1 MLVDSHCHLSFPDY
15 REDLRAVMARA
26 RAADV
31 GFMLTISTK
40 LSDFPD
46 VLGVAE
52 AHENVWCTVGVHPHE
67 AEKEGAK
74 ANQEQLIA
82 LSEHPKVVGLGETGL
97 DYFYE
102 HSPREIQQAA
112 FRAHIGAARATGLP
126 LVVHSRNAEAD
137 TVAIL
142 EEEMGKGPFT
152 GVIHCF
158 TGGDAL
164 AKGAL
169 ALGFYISLSGILT
182 FKKADAL
189 RETAR
194 KIPLD
199 RVLVETDAP
208 YLAPMPYRGK
218 RNEPAY
224 TAETAKVAAD
234 LFGLEAAAFADRTT
248 ANFFRLFTKA
258 TRPDGG

>member
-1 MLVDSHCHLSFPDY
+1 MLVDSHCHLSFSDY
-15 REDLRAVMARA
+15 HDDLGEVMARA
-26 RAADV
+26 EDAGV
-31 GFMLTISTK
+31 GYMLTISTK

-46 VLGVAE
+46 VLRVAE
-52 AHENVWCTVGVHPHE
+52 AHGNVWCTVGVHPHE
-67 AEKEGAK
+67 AEKEGART
-74 ANQEQLIA
+74 EQLVTLA
-82 LSEHPKVVGLGETGL
+82 QHEKVVGIGETGL

-102 HSPREIQQAA
+102 HSPRESQKSA

-126 LVVHSRNAEAD
+126 LIVHSRNAEAD

-142 EEEMGKGPFT
+142 EEEMEKGAFT

-164 AKGAL
+164 AKGAVR
-169 ALGFYISLSGILT
+169 LGFYISLSGILT
-182 FKKADAL
+182 FKKSDAL

-199 RVLVETDAP
+199 KLLVETDAP

-224 TAETAKVAAD
+224 VTETAKAAAD
-234 LFGLEAAAFADRTT
+234 LFGLEKRALEDQTT

-258 TRPDGG
+258 KRSREA

>member
-15 REDLRAVMARA
+15 RDDLGDVMARA
-26 RAADV
+26 EDA
-31 GFMLTISTK
+31 GIGYMLTISTK

-46 VLGVAE
+46 VLRVAE
-52 AHENVWCTVGVHPHE
+52 AHGNVWCTVGVHPHE
-67 AEKEGAK
+67 AEKEGAD
-74 ANQEQLIA
+74 ASTERLVTFAQHE
-82 LSEHPKVVGLGETGL
+82 KVVGIGETGL

-102 HSPREIQQAA
+102 HSPRESQKSA
-112 FRAHIGAARATGLP
+112 FRAHIGAAQATGLP
-126 LVVHSRNAEAD
+126 LIVHSRNAEAD

-142 EEEMGKGPFT
+142 EEEMGKGAFS

-164 AKGAL
+164 AEGAL
-169 ALGFYISLSGILT
+169 RLGFYISLSGIVT
-182 FKKADAL
+182 FKKSEAL
-189 RETAR
+189 RETAK
-194 KIPLD
+194 KIPPDKL
-199 RVLVETDAP
+199 LVETDAP

-224 TAETAKVAAD
+224 VAETAKVAAE
-234 LFGLEAAAFADRTT
+234 LFGLEKMALADQTT

-258 TRPDGG
+258 KRLDEA